1 MTNTQDPML
10 RDLIQLAK
18 SPVTRR
24 TVLAGAGVAAGA
36 LTLAACSPGGAKRLS
51 PAEDLSADEHVV
63 TWDNWPYYMDG
74 ESDSSFPSI
83 KAFEQQTGIK
93 VHYNINIDDNNTYYA
108 RIKNQLGQ
116 GKDTGA
122 DTFCLTDWM
131 AARLINSGLVQ
142 ELNYKNLPQVTKN
155 LDPYFKGSAWSYDP
169 DRAHSLPWKGI
180 TAGIGYHKENYKK
193 LTGKDAPQTVADL
206 WAPEL
211 KGKVVVLSEMR
222 DSVGLVLMSQG
233 IDITSADSLTE
244 DAFMAAIEFVKQ
256 QIDGGQI
263 YNVRGNS
270 YLDDLATGN
279 IIAATAWSG
288 DITVIN
294 AEQGTED
301 NPEPY
306 GFIFPDSGV
315 TLWADWFVTPM
326 GATHKKNVEKLINY
340 YYDPVNAAELA
351 LWVNY
356 ITPVVGAQDVAASID
371 PALAENQLIFPNA
384 DTLAKSKAFRALS
397 GQEEQ
402 RFSSAWQNLLLGA

>member
-1 MTNTQDPML
+1 MTNPQDPML

-51 PAEDLSADEHVV
+51 PAKDVSADEHVV

-142 ELNYKNLPQVTKN
+142 ELDYKNLPQVTKN
-155 LDPYFKGSAWSYDP
+155 LDPYFKGSSWSYDP

-222 DSVGLVLMSQG
+222 DTLGVMMLAKG
-233 IDITSADSLTE
+233 IDISAFTE
-244 DAFMAAIEFVKQ
+244 DDFNNTLDEFKKLVK
-256 QIDGGQI
+256 DGQI
-263 YNVRGNS
+263 RGIKGNS
-270 YLDDLATGN
+270 YVDDLKNGDAVAGIVWAGDVVSTNQELGGDVLGVVLPESGSTFACDN
-279 IIAATAWSG
+279 FLIPMGSPHAANAEALMNYYFQPEVAAQLALAGVFYVPPVLGAQEIAAAK
-288 DITVIN
+288 
-294 AEQGTED
+294 
-301 NPEPY
+301 NP
-306 GFIFPDSGV
+306 
-315 TLWADWFVTPM
+315 
-326 GATHKKNVEKLINY
+326 
-340 YYDPVNAAELA
+340 
-351 LWVNY
+351 
-356 ITPVVGAQDVAASID
+356 SIGSN
-371 PALAENQLIFPNA
+371 ELIFPKDKTRLKQFRPLSSKEDN
-384 DTLAKSKAFRALS
+384 TFSKAWSDAS
-397 GQEEQ
+397 NGVV
-402 RFSSAWQNLLLGA
+402 